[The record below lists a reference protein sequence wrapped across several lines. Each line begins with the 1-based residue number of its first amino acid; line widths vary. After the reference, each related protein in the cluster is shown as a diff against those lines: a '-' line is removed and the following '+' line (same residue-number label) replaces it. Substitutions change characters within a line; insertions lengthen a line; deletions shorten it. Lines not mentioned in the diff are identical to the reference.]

1 MSITIRKKDGNP
13 NVKFF
18 ESPDTLAQFDTIRK
32 WFQKKDLKKYFGD
45 EQLTKESLAQFVLQ
59 VLQFQEENL
68 GRNTH
73 DAQLTRIPME
83 CFLDFRETGA
93 LYHIILGCYM
103 YKSTHNWKKLD
114 LASHSSHETI
124 KLFQHVQKLLID
136 KNVLTLPICYLRP
149 EIDKKLQIQLKQM
162 IEKHNG
168 KVASNE
174 DDADHIVYPPLD
186 EKRDIDSEREN
197 EYVRVVEKRGRD
209 CRLHYWFYPDS
220 YDIWA
225 PNLDAEESEKRDETF
240 QGIWHVTANWILDT
254 AEFNEWMT
262 EEDYEIDEDMAREG
276 RIKLKNCGK
285 ERKTLTELIPERKDK
300 PNMAINTSNSSSL
313 LGATTTNAASTIKK
327 RSTQG
332 SNKSRKTTKK
342 MRGSGMDMDD
352 TDLSKDGENSLSQ
365 SNFDDQTLS
374 KIPSLNQK
382 REDIQMQKNLMLTD
396 LNEEADDYM
405 GIDDQLQDGSSL
417 QKKTDPEACE
427 QTHHIIIPSY
437 SAWFDY
443 NAINAIEKRALLEFF
458 NATNRSKTPEIYMAY
473 RNFMI
478 DTYRLNPNEYL
489 TVTAC
494 RRNLAGDVC
503 AIMRVHAFL
512 EQWGLINYQVDA
524 DLRPSPMGPPCTSHF
539 TILGDTPCG
548 LAPIGH
554 PKPPQRENSCSKTI
568 VDFKEAKR
576 EERDVESTL
585 GLRIDQYNKK
595 LSVNPKTRAKDW
607 TDQEILLL
615 LEGLEMYKDDW
626 NKVCEHVGTRTQDEC
641 ILKFL
646 QLPIE
651 DPYLEGNGSLG
662 PLVYQP
668 TPFSQSGNPVMSTV
682 AFLASVV
689 DPRVASA
696 AAKAALEEFCKMR
709 DEVSPSFIDTNQ
721 AMMENMIRKGKK
733 IDENSSLEL
742 LGLTNN
748 EDVER
753 DKSKDTDNS
762 IDSGIARKSKIKEEK
777 MDGENPSQSQNEN
790 QVVTDDIEIK
800 KMETETDDRPSESVT
815 TANTSSITASSE
827 INIDNDDGTK
837 TTKDQDSRTL
847 LAAEINEKEIKSA
860 AAAALAAVAYLAS
873 IEERKIKSAVAQ
885 VVEMQI
891 KKLEIKLRHFE
902 ELETI
907 MDREREM
914 KTFADQKLEIQ
925 RQQLLQDRQQ
935 FQLEQ
940 IKASELKQ
948 RQTTANQLFTADTRN
963 TITIHQPQSVQ
974 HSQYIRSP
982 QLPMGNIMQPAG
994 LPPPVPVTSTSSPYT
1009 TTAPLVSTSSP
1020 YLSTQPNTS
1029 NGKQPTSPLSSS
1041 LQQSNGTQSVGQ
1053 LNNQNDN
1060 NQSEES
1066 TDSQRSDPASPSQMT
1081 SPKMSNSMHDNNQQG
1096 ISDSSESIPVIP
1108 GEIDPES
1115 DDPDVSSIS
1124 SSSQPVVN
1132 RKPRNSRRVSFTGN
1146 SNRRCEHTT
1155 LNAVS
1160 PGVSSSQTHY
1170 SHIDKED
1177 EKRRYQCETCSKKF
1191 KHKHHLKEH
1200 ERLHT
1205 GEKPYKCDKCEKR
1218 FSHSGS
1224 YSQHINQRN
1233 KYCRPDNET
1242 DFE

>member
-1 MSITIRKKDGNP
+1 MMTTTIRKKDGSP

-32 WFQKKDLKKYFGD
+32 WFQKKDIKKYFGD
-45 EQLTKESLAQFVLQ
+45 EQLTKESLAHFALQ
-59 VLQFQEENL
+59 LLQFQEENL

-73 DAQLTRIPME
+73 DAPVTRIPME

-114 LASHSSHETI
+114 LTSHPRNEII

-149 EIDKKLQIQLKQM
+149 DIDKKLQIQLKQM
-162 IEKHNG
+162 IEKHHG

-174 DDADHIVYPPLD
+174 DDADHIVYHTLD
-186 EKRDIDSEREN
+186 DKRDIDNERES

-220 YDIWA
+220 YDIWV

-240 QGIWHVTANWILDT
+240 QGIWHVTANWVLDT

-262 EEDYEIDEDMAREG
+262 EEDYEIDEEMAREG

-285 ERKTLTELIPERKDK
+285 ERKTLNELVPDRKDK
-300 PNMAINTSNSSSL
+300 PNMSVNTSNSASALAS
-313 LGATTTNAASTIKK
+313 TTTNAASTTKK

-332 SNKSRKTTKK
+332 LTKPRKIKP
-342 MRGSGMDMDD
+342 GGIDMDD

-374 KIPSLNQK
+374 KICRHIVERFYLLLNVEFYVLALLSQK
-382 REDIQMQKNLMLTD
+382 REDIQLPKNTTLTD
-396 LNEEADDYM
+396 LNEEADENM
-405 GIDDQLQDGSSL
+405 AIDDQQHDGSSF
-417 QKKTDPEACE
+417 QKQTDPEACE

-443 NAINAIEKRALLEFF
+443 NAINAVEKRALLEFF

-524 DLRPSPMGPPCTSHF
+524 DLRPSTMGPPCTSHF

-548 LAPIGH
+548 LAPVGH
-554 PKPPQRENSCSKTI
+554 PKPPQREVQLFSI
-568 VDFKEAKR
+568 MYFKEAKR
-576 EERDVESTL
+576 EERDVESAL

-595 LSVNPKTRAKDW
+595 LSVNPKTKAKDW

-626 NKVCEHVGTRTQDEC
+626 NKVCEHVGSRTQDEC

-668 TPFSQSGNPVMSTV
+668 IPFSQSGNPIMSTV

-709 DEVSPSFIDTNQ
+709 DEVSPSFIETNQ
-721 AMMENMIRKGKK
+721 TTLENMIRKGKK
-733 IDENSSLEL
+733 VDENSSLEL

-748 EDVER
+748 DGEHV
-753 DKSKDTDNS
+753 KNKDMDNS
-762 IDSGIARKSKIKEEK
+762 IDTEGAKKSKVKEEK
-777 MDGENPSQSQNEN
+777 MDVEDESQEM
-790 QVVTDDIEIK
+790 VIDDDEIK
-800 KMETETDDRPSESVT
+800 KTETSDKPSESTTTT
-815 TANTSSITASSE
+815 TASNNNQATSSTVVSSE
-827 INIDNDDGTK
+827 TNVDNDDGSK
-837 TTKDQDSRTL
+837 TTRDQDPRKL
-847 LAAEINEKEIKSA
+847 LVAEINEKEIKSA
-860 AAAALAAVAYLAS
+860 AAAALAAAAVKAKYLAS

-914 KTFADQKLEIQ
+914 LEIQ

-940 IKASELKQ
+940 IKTSELKQ
-948 RQTTANQLFTADTRN
+948 RQTTANQLFPSDNRN
-963 TITIHQPQSVQ
+963 PTTLLHPQQQAQ
-974 HSQYIRSP
+974 HPQFIRSP
-982 QLPMGNIMQPAG
+982 QLPMGNMIQPAG
-994 LPPPVPVTSTSSPYT
+994 LPPPIPVSSASSLYTTGT
-1009 TTAPLVSTSSP
+1009 TTAPPVPSSSP
-1020 YLSTQPNTS
+1020 YLSTQSNTS
-1029 NGKQPTSPLSSS
+1029 NGKQPTSPLPSSS
-1041 LQQSNGTQSVGQ
+1041 QQPNGTQSVGQ
-1053 LNNQNDN
+1053 LSIQNEN

-1066 TDSQRSDPASPSQMT
+1066 TDSQPSDR
-1081 SPKMSNSMHDNNQQG
+1081 G
-1096 ISDSSESIPVIP
+1096 SDSESIPILP

-1115 DDPDVSSIS
+1115 DDPDVSSMS
-1124 SSSQPVVN
+1124 SNSLPLINS
-1132 RKPRNSRRVSFTGN
+1132 RARNSRRISLTSITG
-1146 SNRRCEHTT
+1146 RRCDHMT

-1160 PGVSSSQTHY
+1160 PSVTPSQTPCGHL
-1170 SHIDKED
+1170 DKDD
-1177 EKRRYQCETCSKKF
+1177 EKRRYQCKTCAKKF

-1200 ERLHT
+1200 VRLHT
-1205 GEKPYKCDKCEKR
+1205 GEKPYNCDKCGKR
-1218 FSHSGS
+1218 FSHSGLW
-1224 YSQHINQRN
+1224 
-1233 KYCRPDNET
+1233 KYAYTSSLTEKT
-1242 DFE
+1242 F